1 MTPSTARARLPRARS
16 LLAAPVS
23 TAMLLGA
30 LVAAPLTGPLAAPA
44 QAAAS
49 CTDGAV
55 VGKEPISLGVG
66 CLGNLDPAA
75 LGTGLAFG
83 YSGDTPRDG
92 LAGAT
97 GNGAPSE
104 GWGVVDTI
112 GSTEGKVAAGSS
124 DGLTLVDFTVGQ
136 GTDGSDQTVTSVVRV
151 GDAFEV
157 THFYRPTSQE
167 GVYAV
172 DVEIENISG
181 AFTEVNYR
189 RIADLDV
196 EPTGG
201 NEVVTLQTG
210 STTKLAHLSDDGFA
224 TPSAADGPSF
234 ISAEGDVLDAGP
246 GDLGVK
252 ADLALGGLPDGASKL
267 FTLYYGAAPNES
279 LALGALYAL
288 DAEAYALGQNSD
300 PEGPTEGT
308 PVSYLLGF
316 AGLGGT
322 PMRAP
327 HAGED
332 TYTVP
337 PGETSTLFVT
347 LNDSPDGS
355 VPATGLEIAW
365 VEQGWGGTVTCGTAT
380 CDYTPSPGS
389 LSDYFRYLLSDGHG
403 GFAIGEVTILVEEPE
418 PAATND
424 ARPTIT
430 GSGVVGEEL
439 TGHDGDWTSTGEPD
453 GSDLTFDRQWMKDGS
468 PITGET
474 GSTYTPVEADL
485 GHELTFQVIASRPD
499 ADPVVATSDP
509 LTVTDERA
517 ATNDVRPSISGSGE
531 VGGTLFGDDGSWTSG
546 GGGDGSDLTFARQ
559 WLRDGTPIDG
569 ETGDAYTPSSGDV
582 GSQITFQ
589 VTVSRA
595 GADDVVATSDPVTV
609 YRPVAAE
616 STGPPMITGSG
627 VFGEE
632 LTGSDGEWISTGASD
647 GSDLSFSRRWLRDGS
662 PIPGATGLTY
672 TPVAADVDHDLV
684 LEVRASRSGAD
695 DSTAYSAPL
704 TVTPAAAPQ
713 LTTETIPVRG
723 RPEVFQTLSVLPL
736 SWDVEPD
743 SVSYLWEYANNGI
756 GHYAELPQGRSSS
769 AYLGVPVSYLDPNGY
784 TGQIGAVRVT
794 VTAEKAGHRD
804 AVVTRTF
811 STVRLA
817 PALVITEAP
826 TLSGAPDVGQTL
838 TASTG
843 AWSPEAADTH
853 YVWRWYVNGV
863 FQTQRVVD
871 GDFLLDPQLEL
882 VGLDHDR
889 LRDGDRVGVRVAA
902 IQPGREA
909 SRLSPLT
916 EVTLGLPAGTVTAPP
931 GILGTLKAG
940 ETLTVDPAEFT
951 LADGVDPR
959 DVDVTTS
966 WFLRWRNHGVRRPVQ
981 SDSDTFVLP
990 DWAAG
995 YYVEVEQTL
1004 SADRRTS
1011 VTAVSDRVGPVAAK
1025 PQLVPRFESL
1035 PLPTPR
1041 AGTQADLATLTWQA
1055 YPRSEAIDGV
1065 DTMTTWLVDGVE
1077 MADGPT
1083 YTPADAQV
1091 GGYLAARIKG
1101 TKDGYSDGGTTVSL
1115 GKVRPADE
1123 DEAVLDIRVVR
1134 SDDPL
1139 VRTAANVVIC
1149 SAFTCLSSYAP
1160 AGTTTFTVPASTGGT
1175 EFSLKVYPAASL
1187 IEHHGSVTLTGGQ
1200 TTQLTVELD
1209 APTPL
1214 DPDVELSDAD
1224 TKQVD
1229 TDGDG
1234 IPDTEVPS
1242 VYYRDPQ
1249 TLTLHGCTGLTGRV
1263 WRVVFSNGDP
1273 SMEGPLTETEPGVY
1287 VGEIPGF
1294 SSTGWAR
1301 VVTTLLRDCA
1311 DDETFDFTIYID
1323 PSGIV
1328 TDQFGRPLPGM
1339 DVTLLKAGDDGNGVT
1354 AFLPVADGDTSV
1366 MDPSINTANPS
1377 ATDGIGFFRWDV
1389 TPGDYQVRVTP
1400 GLDTEGGCEVFTTDP
1415 MTVPP
1420 ERIDLVLRVECP
1432 EVERPEPTTAPEL
1445 TGTLAVGETLS
1456 VTEGEWPEPFV
1467 PMRTVWLR
1475 NGEAVGTGST
1485 YEVTEADLGAEVVAR
1500 VQAIRPDYVQENGTG
1515 EVVRFDP
1522 TWVDVAA
1529 GALTSPSSLTV
1540 KVTPKKLRER
1550 AKPKVTVK
1558 VRTEGAAAPTGAVK
1572 LLLKPKGSTKGKR
1585 VKKTVVL
1592 AEGDR
1597 PVVRVRLPKV
1607 RKGKYLLLVRYAGDD
1622 LVEKARTVRKTLR
1635 VKAR

>member
-1 MTPSTARARLPRARS
+1 MTPSTTRSRTPRVRS
-16 LLAAPVS
+16 LLAAPLS
-23 TAMLLGA
+23 TALVLGA
-30 LVAAPLTGPLAAPA
+30 VMALPLAGPLPAPA
-44 QAAAS
+44 QAVPS

-55 VGKEPISLGVG
+55 VGREPISLGVG

-75 LGTGLAFG
+75 LGTGVAYG
-83 YSGDTPRDG
+83 YAGDTVRDG

-97 GNGAPSE
+97 GNGGPSE
-104 GWGVVDTI
+104 GWGVADTI
-112 GSTEGKVAAGSS
+112 GGTEGKVAGGSS

-151 GDAFEV
+151 GTTFEV

-181 AFTEVNYR
+181 TNTEVSYR
-189 RIADLDV
+189 RVADLDV

-224 TPSAADGPSF
+224 TASAADGPSF

-252 ADLALGGLPDGASKL
+252 ADLALGFLPVDGSKH
-267 FTLYYGAAPNES
+267 FTLYYGASWSES
-279 LALGALYAL
+279 SALEALYAL

-308 PVSYLLGF
+308 PTTYLLGF
-316 AGLGGT
+316 SGLGGT

-327 HAGED
+327 NAAED
-332 TYTVP
+332 SYTVP
-337 PGETSTLFVT
+337 PGETTELLVT

-355 VPATGLEIAW
+355 VPSTGLEIVW
-365 VEQGWGGTVTCGTAT
+365 VEQGWGGTVTCGSAT

-403 GFAIGEVTILVEEPE
+403 GFDVGEVTILVEEPE
-418 PAATND
+418 PAAENTEPPSID
-424 ARPTIT
+424 

-439 TGHDGDWTSTGEPD
+439 TGHDGAWTSTGEPD

-468 PITGET
+468 PIPGET

-509 LTVTDERA
+509 VTVTDERA

-546 GGGDGSDLTFARQ
+546 GAADGSDLTFARQ
-559 WLRDGTPIDG
+559 WLRNGSPIDG
-569 ETGDAYTPSSGDV
+569 ASGDAYTPGHGDV
-582 GSQITFQ
+582 GSQITYQ

-595 GADDVVATSDPVTV
+595 GADDVAATSDPVTV

-616 STGPPMITGSG
+616 STGLPTISGSG

-632 LTGSDGEWISTGASD
+632 LTGSDGEWLSTGASD

-672 TPVAADVDHDLV
+672 TPVAEDVDHDLV
-684 LEVRASRSGAD
+684 LEVRASRPGAD
-695 DSTAYSAPL
+695 DSTAVSAPL

-713 LTTETIPVRG
+713 LTTVTIPVRG
-723 RPEVFQTLSVLPL
+723 RPEVFQTMSVLPL

-756 GHYAELPQGRSSS
+756 GQYAELPQGRSSS
-769 AYLGVPVSYLDPNGY
+769 AYLGVPVSYLDPNGF

-826 TLSGAPDVGQTL
+826 MLSGIPDVGQTL
-838 TASTG
+838 TASAG
-843 AWSPEAADTH
+843 SWSPEAADTH
-853 YVWRWYVNGV
+853 YIWSWFVNGV
-863 FQTQRVVD
+863 FQTHRVVD

-889 LRDGDRVGVRVAA
+889 LRNGDRVGVRVVA
-902 IQPGREA
+902 IQPGRQA
-909 SRLSPLT
+909 SRSSALT
-916 EVTLGLPAGTVTAPP
+916 EVTLGLPAGTETAPP

-940 ETLTVDPAEFT
+940 ETLTVDPAEFA

-1025 PQLVPRFESL
+1025 PQLVPRFDSL

-1041 AGTQADLATLTWQA
+1041 AGTEADLDTLRWEA

-1065 DTMTTWLVDGVE
+1065 DTMVTWLVDGVE
-1077 MADGPT
+1077 VAEGPA
-1083 YTPADAQV
+1083 YTPGDAQV
-1091 GGYLAARIKG
+1091 GGYLAARVRG
-1101 TKDGYSDGGTTVSL
+1101 SKDGYSDGGTTVAL
-1115 GKVRPADE
+1115 GKV
-1123 DEAVLDIRVVR
+1123 
-1134 SDDPL
+1134 
-1139 VRTAANVVIC
+1139 
-1149 SAFTCLSSYAP
+1149 
-1160 AGTTTFTVPASTGGT
+1160 
-1175 EFSLKVYPAASL
+1175 
-1187 IEHHGSVTLTGGQ
+1187 
-1200 TTQLTVELD
+1200 
-1209 APTPL
+1209 
-1214 DPDVELSDAD
+1214 
-1224 TKQVD
+1224 
-1229 TDGDG
+1229 
-1234 IPDTEVPS
+1234 
-1242 VYYRDPQ
+1242 
-1249 TLTLHGCTGLTGRV
+1249 
-1263 WRVVFSNGDP
+1263 
-1273 SMEGPLTETEPGVY
+1273 
-1287 VGEIPGF
+1287 
-1294 SSTGWAR
+1294 
-1301 VVTTLLRDCA
+1301 
-1311 DDETFDFTIYID
+1311 
-1323 PSGIV
+1323 
-1328 TDQFGRPLPGM
+1328 
-1339 DVTLLKAGDDGNGVT
+1339 
-1354 AFLPVADGDTSV
+1354 
-1366 MDPSINTANPS
+1366 
-1377 ATDGIGFFRWDV
+1377 
-1389 TPGDYQVRVTP
+1389 
-1400 GLDTEGGCEVFTTDP
+1400 
-1415 MTVPP
+1415 
-1420 ERIDLVLRVECP
+1420 
-1432 EVERPEPTTAPEL
+1432 
-1445 TGTLAVGETLS
+1445 
-1456 VTEGEWPEPFV
+1456 
-1467 PMRTVWLR
+1467 
-1475 NGEAVGTGST
+1475 
-1485 YEVTEADLGAEVVAR
+1485 
-1500 VQAIRPDYVQENGTG
+1500 
-1515 EVVRFDP
+1515 
-1522 TWVDVAA
+1522 
-1529 GALTSPSSLTV
+1529 
-1540 KVTPKKLRER
+1540 
-1550 AKPKVTVK
+1550 
-1558 VRTEGAAAPTGAVK
+1558 
-1572 LLLKPKGSTKGKR
+1572 
-1585 VKKTVVL
+1585 
-1592 AEGDR
+1592 
-1597 PVVRVRLPKV
+1597 
-1607 RKGKYLLLVRYAGDD
+1607 
-1622 LVEKARTVRKTLR
+1622 
-1635 VKAR
+1635 

>member
-1 MTPSTARARLPRARS
+1 MTPSPARARTPRVRS

-23 TAMLLGA
+23 TAMLLGT
-30 LVAAPLTGPLAAPA
+30 LVVAPLTGPLAAPA
-44 QAAAS
+44 LAAAT

-66 CLGNLDPAA
+66 CFGNLDPEA

-83 YSGDTPRDG
+83 YAGSTPSDG

-97 GNGAPSE
+97 ANGAPSE
-104 GWGVVDTI
+104 GWGVVHTES
-112 GSTEGKVAAGSS
+112 STEGKVAGGSS
-124 DGLTLVDFTVGQ
+124 DGLTLVEFTVGQ
-136 GTDGSDQTVTSVVRV
+136 GTDGSDQTVRSVVDV
-151 GDAFEV
+151 GGVLEV

-172 DVEIENISG
+172 DVEIENTSG
-181 AFTEVNYR
+181 VGTDVNYR
-189 RIADLDV
+189 RVADLDV

-210 STTKLAHLSDDGFA
+210 STTTLAHLSDDGFA

-252 ADLALGGLPDGASKL
+252 ADLALGGLPAGGSKV
-267 FTLYYGAAPNES
+267 FTLYYGAAPQES
-279 LALGALYAL
+279 LALEALYAL

-300 PEGPTEGT
+300 PEGPSEGT
-308 PVSYLLGF
+308 PVTYLLGF
-316 AGLGGT
+316 SGLGGT

-337 PGETSTLFVT
+337 PGETSTLLVT
-347 LNDSPDGS
+347 LNDAPDGS
-355 VPATGLEIAW
+355 VPSTGLEIAW

-418 PAATND
+418 PAAENTE
-424 ARPTIT
+424 PPSIT

-453 GSDLTFDRQWMKDGS
+453 GSDLTFDRQWLKDGS
-468 PITGET
+468 PIPGEI

-485 GHELTFQVIASRPD
+485 GRELTFQVVAGRPD

-509 LTVTDERA
+509 VTVTDERA

-546 GGGDGSDLTFARQ
+546 GAADGSDLTFARQ
-559 WLRDGTPIDG
+559 WLRDGSLIDG
-569 ETGDAYTPSSGDV
+569 ATGDAYTPGHGDV
-582 GSQITFQ
+582 GSQITFR

-595 GADDVVATSDPVTV
+595 GADDVVATSHPVTV

-616 STGPPMITGSG
+616 ATSPPTISGSG

-632 LTGSDGEWISTGASD
+632 LTGTDGEWVSTGTAD

-662 PIPGATGLTY
+662 PIPGATGPTY
-672 TPVAADVDHDLV
+672 TPVADDVDHDLV
-684 LEVRASRSGAD
+684 LEVRASRPGAD
-695 DSTAYSAPL
+695 DSTAVSAPL
-704 TVTPAAAPQ
+704 TITPAAAPQ

-723 RPEVFQTLSVLPL
+723 RPEVFQTMSVLPL
-736 SWDVEPD
+736 TWDVEPD

-756 GHYAELPQGRSSS
+756 GHYVELPQGRSSS
-769 AYLGVPVSYLDPNGY
+769 AYLGVPISYLDPNGY
-784 TGQIGAVRVT
+784 TGQIGALRVT
-794 VTAEKAGHRD
+794 VTAAKAGHRD
-804 AVVTRTF
+804 AVLTRTF

-817 PALVITEAP
+817 PGLVLSETP
-826 TLSGAPDVGQTL
+826 TLSGTPDVGETL
-838 TASTG
+838 TASAG

-853 YVWRWYVNGV
+853 YVWFWYVNGV
-863 FQTQRVVD
+863 LQTERVTD
-871 GDFLLDPQLEL
+871 GDLLLDPAMEL

-889 LRDGDRVGVRVAA
+889 LRNGDRVGVRVFA
-902 IQPGREA
+902 IQPGRQA
-909 SRLSPLT
+909 SRPSPLV

-931 GILGTLKAG
+931 GILGTPKVG
-940 ETLTVDPAEFT
+940 ETLTVDPAGFD

-959 DVDVTTS
+959 DVDVTTT
-966 WFLRWRNHGVRRPVQ
+966 WFVRWRSVGVRRQVQ
-981 SDSDTFVLP
+981 SDSETFVLP

-1011 VTAVSDRVGPVAAK
+1011 VTAASDPVGPVAAR
-1025 PQLVPRFESL
+1025 PMLVARLDSRPV
-1035 PLPTPR
+1035 PR
-1041 AGTQADLATLTWQA
+1041 AGTETGLDTLRWQA
-1055 YPRSEAIDGV
+1055 YPQTEPITDV
-1065 DTMTTWLVDGVE
+1065 DTQVTWLVDGVE
-1077 MADGPT
+1077 VADAPT
-1083 YTPADAQV
+1083 YTPGDAQV
-1091 GGYLAARIKG
+1091 GGYLSARVHG
-1101 TKDGYSDGGTTVSL
+1101 TKDGYSDGRTTVPL

-1149 SAFTCLSSYAP
+1149 SAFTCLSSYAED
-1160 AGTTTFTVPASTGGT
+1160 GTTTITAPASTSGT
-1175 EFSLKVYPAASL
+1175 EFSLKVYPGASL

-1200 TTQLTVELD
+1200 TTELTVELD

-1214 DPDVELSDAD
+1214 DPDIGLSDAGSREI
-1224 TKQVD
+1224 D

-1234 IPDTEVPS
+1234 IADTEVPS

-1249 TLTLHGCTGLTGRV
+1249 TLTLRGCTGLTGRV
-1263 WRVVFSNGDP
+1263 WRVVFANGDP

-1294 SSTGWAR
+1294 SSTGWAQ

-1311 DDETFDFTIYID
+1311 DDETFDFTLYID

-1339 DVTLLKAGDDGNGVT
+1339 DVTLLKAGDDGTGVT

-1377 ATDGIGFFRWDV
+1377 VTDGIGFFRWDV
-1389 TPGDYQVRVTP
+1389 TPGDYQVRVSP
-1400 GLDTEGGCEVFTTDP
+1400 GLDSEGDCEVFTTDP

-1420 ERIDLVLRVECP
+1420 ERIDLVLRTRCP
-1432 EVERPEPTTAPEL
+1432 GLDRPAPTTAPEL

-1485 YEVTEADLGAEVVAR
+1485 YKVTEADLGAEVVAR

-1529 GALTSPSSLTV
+1529 GALTSPSSLKV

-1572 LLLKPKGSTKGKR
+1572 VLLKPKGSTKGKR
-1585 VKKTVVL
+1585 VKRTVVL
-1592 AEGDR
+1592 ADGDR
-1597 PVVRVRLPKV
+1597 PVVRVKLPKV
-1607 RKGKYLLLVRYAGDD
+1607 RTGKYLLLVRYAGDD